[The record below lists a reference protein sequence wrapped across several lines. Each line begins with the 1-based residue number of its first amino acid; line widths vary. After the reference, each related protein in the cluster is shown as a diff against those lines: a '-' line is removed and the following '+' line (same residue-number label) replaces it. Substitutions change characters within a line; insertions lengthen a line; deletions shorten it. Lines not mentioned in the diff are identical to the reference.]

1 MRESPQKTILYSSH
15 SNDNLLSHAD
25 ITVVQ
30 TADSL
35 HYLMFNASVETNISR
50 KHYSMITAISM
61 KSLLPALLW
70 CSLPGARGGVHRVQG
85 VGVEA
90 WDLWPLVS
98 PVLGN
103 ITEQCYTASLEYIT
117 LLNRTRAVNEL
128 SR

>member
-1 MRESPQKTILYSSH
+1 MRESPQKTIYSSH
-15 SNDNLLSHAD
+15 NLLSHAD

-50 KHYSMITAISM
+50 KHYSMITAISV

-70 CSLPGARGGVHRVQG
+70 CSLPGARGGVHHLHG
-85 VGVEA
+85 VDVEA

>member
-1 MRESPQKTILYSSH
+1 
-15 SNDNLLSHAD
+15 
-25 ITVVQ
+25 
-30 TADSL
+30 
-35 HYLMFNASVETNISR
+35 
-50 KHYSMITAISM
+50 M

-70 CSLPGARGGVHRVQG
+70 CSLPRASGGVHHRVQG

-117 LLNRTRAVNEL
+117 LLNRNRAVNEL
-128 SR
+128 ARSRWPNYPC

>member
-1 MRESPQKTILYSSH
+1 MI
-15 SNDNLLSHAD
+15 NLLSHAD

-50 KHYSMITAISM
+50 KHYSMITAISV

-103 ITEQCYTASLEYIT
+103 ITEQCFTASLEYIT

>member
-1 MRESPQKTILYSSH
+1 MLVLKL
-15 SNDNLLSHAD
+15 
-25 ITVVQ
+25 
-30 TADSL
+30 
-35 HYLMFNASVETNISR
+35 ETNISR
-50 KHYSMITAISM
+50 KHNSMITATSM

-70 CSLPGARGGVHRVQG
+70 CSLARARGGVHRVQG

>member
-1 MRESPQKTILYSSH
+1 
-15 SNDNLLSHAD
+15 
-25 ITVVQ
+25 
-30 TADSL
+30 
-35 HYLMFNASVETNISR
+35 
-50 KHYSMITAISM
+50 M

-70 CSLPGARGGVHRVQG
+70 CSLARARGGVHVHG

>member
-1 MRESPQKTILYSSH
+1 M
-15 SNDNLLSHAD
+15 
-25 ITVVQ
+25 Q

-61 KSLLPALLW
+61 KSLLPLLLW
-70 CSLPGARGGVHRVQG
+70 CLLPGARGGVHRVQG
-85 VGVEA
+85 VDVDA

-117 LLNRTRAVNEL
+117 LLNRNRAVNEL
-128 SR
+128 LR